1 MEDFLYSALLGLVL
15 LLAVFWFYFSYVMI
29 PRIDKR
35 MLDAGAGRACPVDIM
50 GLRVFVIANAISLP
64 VGNILNHEHDPFID
78 VYTVR
83 AFANKNDKFAAFI
96 LTITIYALIAL
107 GVLGSFFLPEN

>member
-15 LLAVFWFYFSYVMI
+15 LLAVFWFYFSYVTI

-50 GLRVFVIANAISLP
+50 GLRVFVIANAI
-64 VGNILNHEHDPFID
+64 FIG
-78 VYTVR
+78 R
-83 AFANKNDKFAAFI
+83 K
-96 LTITIYALIAL
+96 
-107 GVLGSFFLPEN
+107 VLGIAAAKQSPRTVDGPNNSFIKRERNDVERK